1 VNVLFVCVANAGRS
15 VLAERIF
22 RARAGEGE
30 RARSA
35 GSEPGAAVHPV
46 VLESLAE
53 LGIDATD
60 HVPQR
65 LAPPLVA
72 WADVIVATCD
82 DACPVVPGKRY
93 VQWQLPDPKNRPL
106 TEVRVIRD
114 EVAARVETL
123 LAELGE
129 AEREQVTHLGE

>member
-15 VLAERIF
+15 VMAERIF
-22 RARAGEGE
+22 RTRAGAGNH
-30 RARSA
+30 ARSA

-46 VLESLAE
+46 VLEALAE
-53 LGIDATD
+53 LGIDAAD

-65 LAPPLVA
+65 LEAPLVA

-93 VQWQLPDPKNRPL
+93 VQWQLPDPKGRSL
-106 TEVRVIRD
+106 AEVRAIRN
-114 EVAARVETL
+114 EVGASVETL